1 MLIEAAGLVEPAA
14 LVEATMLVEAAGL
27 VKATM
32 LIEATMLVEAAAALI
47 ETARIDTQRV
57 GTPVESF
64 ARPAARL
71 PRVGSRGQ
79 A

>member
-1 MLIEAAGLVEPAA
+1 
-14 LVEATMLVEAAGL
+14 MLVEAAGL
-27 VKATM
+27 V
-32 LIEATMLVEAAAALI
+32 EAAMLVKAATLV

>member
-1 MLIEAAGLVEPAA
+1 VGGHGLGLGRAAAAA
-14 LVEATMLVEAAGL
+14 LVEAAMLVEAAGL
-27 VKATM
+27 V
-32 LIEATMLVEAAAALI
+32 EAAMLVKAATLV